1 MKTIVSPMLLEI
13 QFCPDV
19 ASTEFYELLLQF
31 GINLAILLI
40 LARAMYFKW
49 NRKPEYMFA
58 QLITGVIVF
67 MICALL
73 RWVQLGLGLV
83 LGLFAIFAII
93 RFRTIN
99 VPVKE
104 MAYLFMSVGISAVNA
119 LLPVNQ
125 CLQWI
130 IFANAILMLVTFI
143 MEKVFFSHILSQRT
157 ITYDNTELLKPSK
170 HALLLQELKELTEL
184 NIIRI
189 EIGKV
194 DYTKRHAQIRIYFT
208 SEDNGRYT
216 DEIAGN
222 DDD

>member
-1 MKTIVSPMLLEI
+1 MKTILTPALLEI
-13 QFCPDV
+13 QFCPSF
-19 ASTEFYELLLQF
+19 ASTEFYELLMQF
-31 GINLAILLI
+31 GLNLVILLI
-40 LARAMYFKW
+40 LSRALYFKW

-99 VPVKE
+99 VPIKE
-104 MAYLFMSVGISAVNA
+104 MAYLFMVVGISAVNA
-119 LLPVNQ
+119 LLPMGR

-130 IFANAILMLVTFI
+130 IFANIILVALTFI
-143 MEKVFFSHILSQRT
+143 MEKVFFSNNLSHRT
-157 ITYDNTELLKPSK
+157 ITFNNTELLKSSK
-170 HALLLQELKELTEL
+170 HQMLLQELKDLTEL
-184 NIIRI
+184 NIIRF

-194 DYTKRHAQIRIYFT
+194 DYTKKQAQIKLYFT
-208 SEDNGRYT
+208 GDSNESFNNG
-216 DEIAGN
+216 ENEN